1 MMKKISLLLLAVMF
15 TSSPAYTAEEYDPQH
30 TMLAL
35 NMAIVSVHR
44 ILATQDRL
52 ILDQEYQNIMN
63 NLSLGNIRSD
73 SDITK
78 LYEKL
83 MDIVLQKRLRDEE
96 ASQVQQRFNAQM
108 SKRFT
113 DALTDAAK
121 NSMTALE
128 NAHKSPF
135 ALAVGLMRLIPAC
148 TASYFKYEAR
158 EKELRSELNEELYR
172 LRREDMASFNDM
184 QKQLLSSSWNLMNL
198 YHLPDEF
205 RLVQKAM
212 DDFYRAVEEPDT
224 ASRRLRMLR
233 ALEDDFKVYP
243 PYWYYRARTAQ
254 EAGDSDEANKSFDKF
269 DEIWRPVLRRDP
281 YKLEVT
287 KYRISELIKDGVPE
301 DEGERQKILALCSVM
316 RDNTL
321 REDWANNLFAAALF
335 YALGEKEE
343 AAKCVQINIDFGY
356 EQEISIAMLSQIKHN
371 VMPPVLAQDTLR
383 AKRLNALTA
392 DMKDTD
398 KDGALLVADY
408 FDGRDGAEDTLKA
421 DNTSP
426 LVMQALRLIELR
438 KADTDAFRDI
448 YGLTEK
454 QIASKDIIAVPYS
467 GALAMV
473 KDYADNNNTP
483 AQIFLAD
490 MYNYGWGVEKDIN
503 QAMKYYALAGEKK
516 ELYPQFMYI
525 NLMIS
530 LENYSSALKSSE
542 PEQSEG
548 DRKFALGMKYY
559 DEGDFDK
566 ARTWFLD
573 AAQNDSHA
581 EAQYMMGVIFENG
594 QGRERNL
601 TAARVWYAEAAQHGH
616 EGANK
621 AIERLSSKS
630 WWQF

>member
-1 MMKKISLLLLAVMF
+1 MKKLSLLLLAVMF
-15 TSSPAYTAEEYDPQH
+15 ITSPAYTAEDYDPQH

-83 MDIVLQKRLRDEE
+83 MDIVLQKRLREEE

-158 EKELRSELNEELYR
+158 EKELRSELNEDLYR
-172 LRREDMASFNDM
+172 LKREDMASFNDM

-198 YHLPDEF
+198 YHIPDEF

-254 EAGDSDEANKSFDKF
+254 EAGDWLTNPLTSS
-269 DEIWRPVLRRDP
+269 
-281 YKLEVT
+281 T
-287 KYRISELIKDGVPE
+287 KYGGQYSEETPTNWKLRNTGSANSSRTAFLKTTGKD
-301 DEGERQKILALCSVM
+301 R
-316 RDNTL
+316 R
-321 REDWANNLFAAALF
+321 F
-335 YALGEKEE
+335 
-343 AAKCVQINIDFGY
+343 
-356 EQEISIAMLSQIKHN
+356 
-371 VMPPVLAQDTLR
+371 
-383 AKRLNALTA
+383 
-392 DMKDTD
+392 
-398 KDGALLVADY
+398 
-408 FDGRDGAEDTLKA
+408 
-421 DNTSP
+421 
-426 LVMQALRLIELR
+426 
-438 KADTDAFRDI
+438 
-448 YGLTEK
+448 
-454 QIASKDIIAVPYS
+454 
-467 GALAMV
+467 
-473 KDYADNNNTP
+473 
-483 AQIFLAD
+483 
-490 MYNYGWGVEKDIN
+490 
-503 QAMKYYALAGEKK
+503 
-516 ELYPQFMYI
+516 
-525 NLMIS
+525 
-530 LENYSSALKSSE
+530 
-542 PEQSEG
+542 
-548 DRKFALGMKYY
+548 
-559 DEGDFDK
+559 
-566 ARTWFLD
+566 
-573 AAQNDSHA
+573 
-581 EAQYMMGVIFENG
+581 
-594 QGRERNL
+594 
-601 TAARVWYAEAAQHGH
+601 
-616 EGANK
+616 
-621 AIERLSSKS
+621 
-630 WWQF
+630 